1 MGACILREYLN
12 DQEIKKKLKEL
23 CVICDTREVVNNHI
37 TSWLD
42 KNNISHQ
49 SRALE
54 TGDYTAMLDGY
65 TFEDEVVIERKANLD
80 EIAGNFTT
88 GRERFEREMIRAK
101 ANGIKVFLVVENASW
116 SDILLHNY
124 RSELKPKS
132 FFATLLS
139 WQARFNLTIVFCKP
153 SETGQILYGTLYYW
167 ARERLKRG

>member
-1 MGACILREYLN
+1 MIAHYSEKELKN
-12 DQEIKKKLKEL
+12 KLKNL
-23 CVICDTREVVNNHI
+23 TLVCDSREQVNGHV
-37 TSWLD
+37 TAWLD
-42 KNNISHQ
+42 KNNISYQ

-132 FFATLLS
+132 FFATMLA

>member
-1 MGACILREYLN
+1 MITHYSEKELK
-12 DQEIKKKLKEL
+12 DKLKGL
-23 CVICDTREVVNNHI
+23 TVVCDSREQVNGHV
-37 TSWLD
+37 TAWLD
-42 KNNISHQ
+42 KNGISHQ

-101 ANGIKVFLVVENASW
+101 ANGIKVFLLVENASW

>member
-1 MGACILREYLN
+1 MITHYSEKELK
-12 DQEIKKKLKEL
+12 DKLKGL
-23 CVICDTREVVNNHI
+23 TVVCDSREQVNVHV
-37 TSWLD
+37 TAWLD
-42 KNNISHQ
+42 KNGISHQ

-54 TGDYTAMLDGY
+54 TGDYTAMLGGY

-101 ANGIKVFLVVENASW
+101 ANGIKVFLIVENASW

>member
-1 MGACILREYLN
+1 MGACILKEYLN
-12 DQEIKKKLKEL
+12 DQEVKKKLKAL

-65 TFEDEVVIERKANLD
+65 TFEDEIVIERKANLD

-101 ANGIKVFLVVENASW
+101 ASGIKVFLIVENASW

-124 RSELKPKS
+124 RSDLRPQS
-132 FFATLLS
+132 FLATLLS

-153 SETGQILYGTLYYW
+153 SETAQILYSTLYYW
-167 ARERLKRG
+167 VRNRLKRG